1 MWAYFLRFAS
11 PLLMADS
18 AILTG
23 NEDRAA
29 RRRFAAVQGAKAA
42 VGAVLAAAFVALIG
56 RPDIAEMVAMAGLLI
71 PAILA
76 GLAFTLLSLV
86 MLETLALA
94 SFAMLIGYLV
104 ALTGGMTSPLIV
116 WFALIP
122 AEAALAGGRQSVIR
136 AAAAASLALLI
147 VAVLE

>member
-1 MWAYFLRFAS
+1 
-11 PLLMADS
+11 MADS

-23 NEDRAA
+23 SEDRAA

-42 VGAVLAAAFVALIG
+42 VGAALALAFVVLIG

-71 PAILA
+71 PAVLA
-76 GLAFTLLSLV
+76 GLAFTRLSLV

-116 WFALIP
+116 
-122 AEAALAGGRQSVIR
+122 
-136 AAAAASLALLI
+136 
-147 VAVLE
+147 